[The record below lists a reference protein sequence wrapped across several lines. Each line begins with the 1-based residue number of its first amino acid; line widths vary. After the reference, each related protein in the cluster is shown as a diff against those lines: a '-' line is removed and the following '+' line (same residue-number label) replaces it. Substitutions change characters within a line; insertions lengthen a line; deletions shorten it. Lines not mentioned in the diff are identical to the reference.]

1 MKDILARNLTL
12 WGLLAGGFGFT
23 IGQSIQAFHAW
34 NVNEIKNGFLS
45 TIYPFINWW
54 NMMETT
60 FGSVLG
66 FGLGLGLWFNR
77 KLVARGDRDSS
88 VEIPLQAEW
97 ILIVVYTFL
106 VYLWGVKR
114 YKGID
119 PVANFPLAMGL
130 LPVVCV
136 LGGRYWPYMLSLPLI
151 TLPIAGITLKIT
163 DKIHIYTDSFAF
175 FVLPLG
181 LMTLAAFYFEK
192 LGRRGLSGRIF
203 ARQGLILSVLVY
215 YSLNFVFFG
224 FPWATLPMVGR
235 HTNNWIFLRC
245 TELLI
250 FGALVLGRRDSPLE
264 IEESTAAM
272 LAQDS

>member
-1 MKDILARNLTL
+1 MLNFGSFNCSSVNSRRSRQKSSPKVH
-12 WGLLAGGFGFT
+12 LLNGPPGPPVE
-23 IGQSIQAFHAW
+23 IQAQGLPGGTAQ
-34 NVNEIKNGFLS
+34 IKGSVSSQFLS
-45 TIYPFINWW
+45 
-54 NMMETT
+54 
-60 FGSVLG
+60 
-66 FGLGLGLWFNR
+66 
-77 KLVARGDRDSS
+77 A
-88 VEIPLQAEW
+88 
-97 ILIVVYTFL
+97 ILMAAPGAQKDV
-106 VYLWGVKR
+106 
-114 YKGID
+114 
-119 PVANFPLAMGL
+119 
-130 LPVVCV
+130 
-136 LGGRYWPYMLSLPLI
+136 
-151 TLPIAGITLKIT
+151 TLKIT
-163 DKIHIYTDSFAF
+163 DKIHLYTDSFTF

-203 ARQGLILSVLVY
+203 ARQGLILSALVY

-264 IEESTAAM
+264 IEESTTAM